1 MKTNKFILLSIM
13 ALCMICLFGCNS
25 KGKKKTI
32 SDIPNV
38 SVARPYVMPI
48 VLHKEYPGYL
58 LSNNI
63 VDVVGR
69 VNGYVVKQ
77 NFSSGQYI
85 DEGDL
90 LYIIEPTFYENR
102 VRQAEAS
109 LSSAKATLDYYE
121 NNYQRMLEASKSDAI
136 SQIDLIQAETNVRTA
151 KANVKSAE
159 ASLKLAQTTLGYC
172 YIKAPISGFLT
183 TSGAG
188 EGEYVS
194 GSDGSPFKLTT
205 IYNND
210 PMYAYFNIEDNQYL
224 MMKIESNENLW
235 SSFLPKR
242 VFVNMQEGGFPPIE
256 ATPNYISPF
265 VNLKTGTLTLRALFE
280 NSQYDL
286 KSGMYCT
293 VSLPYGELDNAILI
307 PDASTGTD
315 QLGRYIYVVDDNNIV
330 SYRHIEVGEIINDSL
345 IHVKSGL
352 NPDERFVTKALLKV
366 RSGMKVE
373 PINN

>member
-1 MKTNKFILLSIM
+1 MKAIKFISLTITSLVI
-13 ALCMICLFGCNS
+13 AFLFSCDS
-25 KGKKKTI
+25 KGKKNVTAE
-32 SDIPNV
+32 IPKV
-38 SVARPYVMPI
+38 DVANPIVKPI
-48 VLHKEYPGYL
+48 VLHRDYPGYL
-58 LSNNI
+58 KSNNI

-69 VNGYVVKQ
+69 VNGYVIKQ

-85 DEGDL
+85 NEGDL
-90 LYIIEPTFYENR
+90 LYIIEPTIYETR
-102 VRQAEAS
+102 VNQAEAN

-121 NNYQRMLEASKSDAI
+121 NNYQRMLEAAKSDAI

-151 KANVKSAE
+151 QANVESAK
-159 ASLKLAQTTLGYC
+159 ASLKSAQTTLSYC

-194 GSDGSPFKLTT
+194 GSDGNPFKLTT

-224 MMKIESNENLW
+224 MMKINSNENVW
-235 SSFLPKR
+235 ASRLPKK
-242 VFVNMQEGGFPPIE
+242 VYVNMQEGGFPPIE
-256 ATPNYISPF
+256 ATPNYISPY
-265 VNLKTGTLTLRALFE
+265 VNLKTGTLTLRAFFE
-280 NSQYDL
+280 NAEYDL

-293 VSLPYGELDNAILI
+293 VSLPYGEDDKAILI

-315 QLGRYIYVVDDNNIV
+315 QLGRYIYVVDNNNIV
-330 SYRHIEVGEIINDSL
+330 SYRHIETGEIIDDTL
-345 IHVKSGL
+345 IQVKSGL
-352 NPDERFVTKALLKV
+352 SPDERFVTKALLKV
-366 RSGMKVE
+366 RAGMKVE

>member
-1 MKTNKFILLSIM
+1 MKTIKFTSLTIIVLSTILLFFS
-13 ALCMICLFGCNS
+13 C
-25 KGKKKTI
+25 KGKSNKNNNNP
-32 SDIPNV
+32 IPKV
-38 SVARPYVMPI
+38 SVAKPYVMPI
-48 VLHKEYPGYL
+48 VLHKDYPGYL

-63 VDVVGR
+63 VDVVSR
-69 VNGYVVKQ
+69 VSGYVTLQ

-85 DEGDL
+85 NEGDL
-90 LYIIEPTFYENR
+90 LYIIEPTVYENE
-102 VRQAEAS
+102 VNKAEAN
-109 LSSAKATLDYYE
+109 LKSAKASLDYYE
-121 NNYQRMLEASKSDAI
+121 NNYQRMLEASKSNAI

-151 KANVKSAE
+151 KANVQTAE
-159 ASLKLAQTTLGYC
+159 ANLKTAQNTLSYC
-172 YIKAPISGFLT
+172 YVKAPISGTLT

-224 MMKIESNENLW
+224 MIKMSSENWES
-235 SSFLPKR
+235 SLPNK
-242 VFVNMQEGGFPPIE
+242 VYVSMQEGRFPPIE

-280 NSQYDL
+280 NSKYDL

-293 VSLPYGELDNAILI
+293 VSLPYGEIDNAILI

-315 QLGRYIYVVDDNNIV
+315 QLGRYIYVIDSNNIV

-352 NPDERFVTKALLKV
+352 NPDEQFVTKALLKV

>member
-1 MKTNKFILLSIM
+1 MKTIKFTSLTIIVLSTILLFFS
-13 ALCMICLFGCNS
+13 C
-25 KGKKKTI
+25 KGKSNKNNNNP
-32 SDIPNV
+32 IPKV
-38 SVARPYVMPI
+38 SVAKPYVMPI
-48 VLHKEYPGYL
+48 VLHKDYPGYL

-63 VDVVGR
+63 VDVVSR
-69 VNGYVVKQ
+69 VSGYVTLQ

-85 DEGDL
+85 NEGDL
-90 LYIIEPTFYENR
+90 LYIIEPTVYENE
-102 VRQAEAS
+102 VNKAEANLKS
-109 LSSAKATLDYYE
+109 EKASLDYYE
-121 NNYQRMLEASKSDAI
+121 NNYQRMLEASKSNAI

-151 KANVKSAE
+151 KANVQTAE
-159 ASLKLAQTTLGYC
+159 ANLKTAQNTLSYC
-172 YIKAPISGFLT
+172 YVKAPISGTLT

-224 MMKIESNENLW
+224 MIKMSSENWES
-235 SSFLPKR
+235 SLPNK
-242 VFVNMQEGGFPPIE
+242 VYVSMQEGRFPPIE

-280 NSQYDL
+280 NSEYDL

-293 VSLPYGELDNAILI
+293 VSLPYGEVDNAILI

-315 QLGRYIYVVDDNNIV
+315 QLGRYIYVIDSNNIV

-352 NPDERFVTKALLKV
+352 NPGEQFVTKALLKV

>member
-1 MKTNKFILLSIM
+1 MKTIKFTSLTIIVLSTILLFS
-13 ALCMICLFGCNS
+13 C
-25 KGKKKTI
+25 KGKSNKNNN
-32 SDIPNV
+32 SPIPKV
-38 SVARPYVMPI
+38 SVSKPYVMPI
-48 VLHKEYPGYL
+48 VLHKDYPGYL

-69 VNGYVVKQ
+69 VSGYVTLQ
-77 NFSSGQYI
+77 NFSSGQHI
-85 DEGDL
+85 KAGDL
-90 LYIIEPTFYENR
+90 LYIIEPTVYENE
-102 VRQAEAS
+102 VSKAEAN
-109 LSSAKATLDYYE
+109 LKSAQASLDYYK
-121 NNYQRMLEASKSDAI
+121 NNYQRMLEDSKSDAI

-151 KANVKSAE
+151 EANVKTAE
-159 ASLKLAQTTLGYC
+159 ANLKTAQNTLSYC
-172 YIKAPISGFLT
+172 YVKAPISGVLT

-194 GSDGSPFKLTT
+194 GSDGNPFKLTT

-210 PMYAYFNIEDNQYL
+210 PIYAYFNIEDNQYL
-224 MMKIESNENLW
+224 MIRMQSQNWES
-235 SSFLPKR
+235 SLPKK
-242 VFVNMQEGGFPPIE
+242 VYVNMQEGNYPPIE

-280 NSQYDL
+280 NSKYDL

-293 VSLPYGELDNAILI
+293 VSLPYGEEENAILI

-315 QLGRYIYVVDDNNIV
+315 QLGRYVYVIDDNNIV

-366 RSGMKVE
+366 RAGMKVE

>member
-1 MKTNKFILLSIM
+1 MKTIKFTSLTIIVLSTILL
-13 ALCMICLFGCNS
+13 LFSC
-25 KGKKKTI
+25 KGKSNKNNN
-32 SDIPNV
+32 SPIPKV
-38 SVARPYVMPI
+38 SVSKPYVMPI
-48 VLHKEYPGYL
+48 VLHKDYPGYL

-69 VNGYVVKQ
+69 VSGYVTLQ
-77 NFSSGQYI
+77 NFSSGQHI
-85 DEGDL
+85 KAGDL
-90 LYIIEPTFYENR
+90 LYIIEPTVYENE
-102 VRQAEAS
+102 VSKAEAN
-109 LSSAKATLDYYE
+109 LKSAQASLDYYK

-151 KANVKSAE
+151 EANVKTAE
-159 ASLKLAQTTLGYC
+159 ANLKTAQNTLSYC
-172 YIKAPISGFLT
+172 YVKAPISGVLT

-194 GSDGSPFKLTT
+194 GSDGNPFKLTT

-210 PMYAYFNIEDNQYL
+210 PIYAYFNIEDNQYL
-224 MMKIESNENLW
+224 MIRMQSQNWES
-235 SSFLPKR
+235 SLPKK
-242 VFVNMQEGGFPPIE
+242 VYVNMQEGNYPPIE

-280 NSQYDL
+280 NSKYDL

-293 VSLPYGELDNAILI
+293 VSLPYGEEENAILI

-315 QLGRYIYVVDDNNIV
+315 QLGRYIYIVDDNNIV

-366 RSGMKVE
+366 RAGMKVE

>member
-1 MKTNKFILLSIM
+1 MKTIKFTSLTIIVLSTILLFFS
-13 ALCMICLFGCNS
+13 C
-25 KGKKKTI
+25 KGKSNKNNNNP
-32 SDIPNV
+32 IPKV
-38 SVARPYVMPI
+38 SVAKPYVMPI
-48 VLHKEYPGYL
+48 VLHKDYPGYL

-63 VDVVGR
+63 VDVVSR
-69 VNGYVVKQ
+69 VSGYVTLQ
-77 NFSSGQYI
+77 NFSSGQHI
-85 DEGDL
+85 NEGDL
-90 LYIIEPTFYENR
+90 LYIIEPTVYENE
-102 VRQAEAS
+102 VNKAEAN
-109 LSSAKATLDYYE
+109 LKSAKASLDYYE
-121 NNYQRMLEASKSDAI
+121 NNYQRMLEASKSNAI

-151 KANVKSAE
+151 KANVQTAE
-159 ASLKLAQTTLGYC
+159 ANLKTAQNTLSYC
-172 YIKAPISGFLT
+172 YVKAPISGTLT

-224 MMKIESNENLW
+224 MIKMSSENWES
-235 SSFLPKR
+235 SLPNK
-242 VFVNMQEGGFPPIE
+242 VYVSMQEGRFPPIE

-280 NSQYDL
+280 NSKYDL
-286 KSGMYCT
+286 KSGMYCS
-293 VSLPYGELDNAILI
+293 VSLPYGEVDNAILI

-315 QLGRYIYVVDDNNIV
+315 QLGRYIYVIDSNNIV

-352 NPDERFVTKALLKV
+352 NPGEQFVTKALLKV

>member
-1 MKTNKFILLSIM
+1 MKTIKFTSLTIIVLSTTLLFFS
-13 ALCMICLFGCNS
+13 C
-25 KGKKKTI
+25 KGKSNKNNNNP
-32 SDIPNV
+32 IPKV
-38 SVARPYVMPI
+38 SVAKPYVMPI
-48 VLHKEYPGYL
+48 VLHKDYPGYL

-63 VDVVGR
+63 VDVVSR
-69 VNGYVVKQ
+69 VGGYVTLQ
-77 NFSSGQYI
+77 NFSSGQHI
-85 DEGDL
+85 NEGDL
-90 LYIIEPTFYENR
+90 LYIIEPTVYENE
-102 VRQAEAS
+102 VNKAEAN
-109 LSSAKATLDYYE
+109 LKSAKASLDYYE
-121 NNYQRMLEASKSDAI
+121 NNYQRMLEASKSNAI

-151 KANVKSAE
+151 KANVQTAE
-159 ASLKLAQTTLGYC
+159 ANLKTAQNTLSYC
-172 YIKAPISGFLT
+172 YVKAPISGTLT

-224 MMKIESNENLW
+224 MIKMSSENWES
-235 SSFLPKR
+235 SLPNK
-242 VFVNMQEGGFPPIE
+242 VYVSMQEGRFPPIE

-280 NSQYDL
+280 NSKYDL
-286 KSGMYCT
+286 KSGMYCS
-293 VSLPYGELDNAILI
+293 VSLPYGEVDNAILI

-315 QLGRYIYVVDDNNIV
+315 QLGRYIYVIDSNNIV

-352 NPDERFVTKALLKV
+352 NPGEQFVTKALLKV

>member
-1 MKTNKFILLSIM
+1 MKTIKFTSLTIIVLSTILLFFS
-13 ALCMICLFGCNS
+13 C
-25 KGKKKTI
+25 KGKSNKNNNNP
-32 SDIPNV
+32 IPKV
-38 SVARPYVMPI
+38 SVAKPYVMPI
-48 VLHKEYPGYL
+48 VLHKDYPGYL

-63 VDVVGR
+63 VDVVSR
-69 VNGYVVKQ
+69 VSGYVTLQ
-77 NFSSGQYI
+77 NFSSGQHI
-85 DEGDL
+85 NEGDL
-90 LYIIEPTFYENR
+90 LYIIEPTVYENE
-102 VRQAEAS
+102 VNKAEAN
-109 LSSAKATLDYYE
+109 LKSAKASLDYYE
-121 NNYQRMLEASKSDAI
+121 NNYQRMLEASKSNAI

-151 KANVKSAE
+151 KANVQTAE
-159 ASLKLAQTTLGYC
+159 ANLKTAQNTLSYC
-172 YIKAPISGFLT
+172 YVKAPISGTLT

-224 MMKIESNENLW
+224 MIKMSSENWES
-235 SSFLPKR
+235 SLPNK
-242 VFVNMQEGGFPPIE
+242 VYVSMQEGRFPPIE

-280 NSQYDL
+280 NSEYDL

-293 VSLPYGELDNAILI
+293 VSLPYGEIDNAILI

-315 QLGRYIYVVDDNNIV
+315 QLGRYIYVIDSNNIV

-352 NPDERFVTKALLKV
+352 NPGEQFVTKALLKV

>member
-13 ALCMICLFGCNS
+13 TLCMIALLGCND
-25 KGKKKTI
+25 KGKKRTT
-32 SDIPNV
+32 SSIPKV
-38 SVARPYVMPI
+38 SVARPYIMPI

-63 VDVVGR
+63 VDVVSR
-69 VNGYVVKQ
+69 VSGYVTLQ

-85 DEGDL
+85 NEGDL
-90 LYIIEPTFYENR
+90 LYIIEPTVYENE
-102 VRQAEAS
+102 VNKAEAN
-109 LSSAKATLDYYE
+109 LKSAKASLDYYE
-121 NNYQRMLEASKSDAI
+121 NNYQRMLEASKSNAI

-151 KANVKSAE
+151 KANVQTSE
-159 ASLKLAQTTLGYC
+159 ANLKTAQNTLSYC
-172 YIKAPISGFLT
+172 YVKAPISGTLT

-224 MMKIESNENLW
+224 MIKMSSENWES
-235 SSFLPKR
+235 SLPNK
-242 VFVNMQEGGFPPIE
+242 VYVSMQEGRFPPIE

-280 NSQYDL
+280 NSKYDL
-286 KSGMYCT
+286 KSGMYCS
-293 VSLPYGELDNAILI
+293 VSLPYGEVDNAILI

-315 QLGRYIYVVDDNNIV
+315 QLGRYIYVIDSNNIV

-352 NPDERFVTKALLKV
+352 NPGEQFVTKALLKV

>member
-1 MKTNKFILLSIM
+1 MKTTKFILLSIM
-13 ALCMICLFGCNS
+13 TLCMICLFGCNN
-25 KGKKKTI
+25 KNKQKTT
-32 SDIPNV
+32 SEIPKID
-38 SVARPYVMPI
+38 VAKPLVKPI

-69 VNGYVVKQ
+69 VSGYVTLQ
-77 NFSSGQYI
+77 NFSSGQHI
-85 DEGDL
+85 NAGDL
-90 LYIIEPTFYENR
+90 LYIIEPTVYENE
-102 VRQAEAS
+102 VKKAEAN
-109 LSSAKATLDYYE
+109 LKSAQASLDYYK

-151 KANVKSAE
+151 EANVQTAE
-159 ASLKLAQTTLGYC
+159 ANLKTAQNTLSYC
-172 YIKAPISGFLT
+172 YVKAPISGVLT

-194 GSDGSPFKLTT
+194 GSDGNPFKLTT

-210 PMYAYFNIEDNQYL
+210 PIYAYFNIEDNQYL
-224 MMKIESNENLW
+224 MIRMQSQNWES
-235 SSFLPKR
+235 SLPKK
-242 VFVNMQEGGFPPIE
+242 VYVNMQEGNYPPIE

-280 NSQYDL
+280 NSKYDL

-293 VSLPYGELDNAILI
+293 VSLPYGEEENAILI

-315 QLGRYIYVVDDNNIV
+315 QLGRYIYIVDDNNIV

-366 RSGMKVE
+366 RAGMKVE

>member
-1 MKTNKFILLSIM
+1 MKTTKFILLSIM
-13 ALCMICLFGCNS
+13 TLCLIFLFGCNN
-25 KGKKKTI
+25 KNKQKTT
-32 SDIPNV
+32 SEIPKV

-48 VLHKEYPGYL
+48 VLHKDYPGYL

-69 VNGYVVKQ
+69 VSGYVTKQ

-85 DEGDL
+85 NAGDL
-90 LYIIEPTFYENR
+90 LYIIEPTVYENE
-102 VRQAEAS
+102 VKKAEAN
-109 LSSAKATLDYYE
+109 LKSAQASLDYYK
-121 NNYQRMLEASKSDAI
+121 NNYQRMLEASKSNAI

-151 KANVKSAE
+151 EANVQTAE
-159 ASLKLAQTTLGYC
+159 ANLKTAKNTLSYC
-172 YIKAPISGFLT
+172 YVKAPISGVLT

-194 GSDGSPFKLTT
+194 GSDGNPFKLTT

-210 PMYAYFNIEDNQYL
+210 PIYAYFNIEDNQYL
-224 MMKIESNENLW
+224 MIRMSSEKWEN
-235 SSFLPKR
+235 SLPKK
-242 VFVNMQEGGFPPIE
+242 VYVNMQEGNFPPIE

-293 VSLPYGELDNAILI
+293 VSLPYGEENEAILI

-315 QLGRYIYVVDDNNIV
+315 QLGRYIYIVNEDNIV

-352 NPDERFVTKALLKV
+352 SPDEKFVTKALLKV
-366 RSGMKVE
+366 RAGMKVE

>member
-1 MKTNKFILLSIM
+1 M

-48 VLHKEYPGYL
+48 VLHKDYPGYL

>member
-1 MKTNKFILLSIM
+1 MKTIKFTSLTIIVLSTILL
-13 ALCMICLFGCNS
+13 LFSC
-25 KGKKKTI
+25 KGKSNKNNNNR
-32 SDIPNV
+32 IPKV
-38 SVARPYVMPI
+38 SVSKPYVMPI
-48 VLHKEYPGYL
+48 VLHKDYPGYL

-69 VNGYVVKQ
+69 VSGYVTLQ
-77 NFSSGQYI
+77 NFSSGQHI
-85 DEGDL
+85 NAGDL
-90 LYIIEPTFYENR
+90 LYIIEPTVYENE
-102 VRQAEAS
+102 VSKAEAN
-109 LSSAKATLDYYE
+109 LKSAQASLDYYK

-151 KANVKSAE
+151 EANVKTAE
-159 ASLKLAQTTLGYC
+159 ANLKTAQNTLSYC
-172 YIKAPISGFLT
+172 YVKAPISGVLT

-194 GSDGSPFKLTT
+194 GSDGNPFKLTT

-210 PMYAYFNIEDNQYL
+210 PIYAYFNIEDNQYL
-224 MMKIESNENLW
+224 MIRMQSQNWES
-235 SSFLPKR
+235 SLPKK
-242 VFVNMQEGGFPPIE
+242 VYVNMQEGSYPPIE

-280 NSQYDL
+280 NSKYDL

-293 VSLPYGELDNAILI
+293 VSLPYGEEENAILI

-315 QLGRYIYVVDDNNIV
+315 QLGRYVYVIDDNNIV

-366 RSGMKVE
+366 RTGMKVE

>member
-1 MKTNKFILLSIM
+1 MKTIKFTSLTIIVLSTILL
-13 ALCMICLFGCNS
+13 LFSC
-25 KGKKKTI
+25 KGKSNKNNN
-32 SDIPNV
+32 SPIPKV
-38 SVARPYVMPI
+38 SVSKPYVMPI
-48 VLHKEYPGYL
+48 VLHKDYPGYL

-69 VNGYVVKQ
+69 VSGYVTLQ
-77 NFSSGQYI
+77 NFSSGQRI
-85 DEGDL
+85 KAGDL
-90 LYIIEPTFYENR
+90 LYIIEPTVYENE
-102 VRQAEAS
+102 VSKAEAN
-109 LSSAKATLDYYE
+109 LKSAQASLDYYK

-151 KANVKSAE
+151 EANVQTAE
-159 ASLKLAQTTLGYC
+159 ANLKTAQNTLSYC
-172 YIKAPISGFLT
+172 YVKAPISGVLT

-210 PMYAYFNIEDNQYL
+210 PIYAYFNIEDNQYL
-224 MMKIESNENLW
+224 MIRMQSQNWES
-235 SSFLPKR
+235 SLPKK
-242 VFVNMQEGGFPPIE
+242 VFVNMQEGNYPPIE

-280 NSQYDL
+280 NSKYDL

-293 VSLPYGELDNAILI
+293 VSLPYGEEENAILI

-315 QLGRYIYVVDDNNIV
+315 QLGRYVYVVDDNNIV

-352 NPDERFVTKALLKV
+352 NPNEHFVTKALLKV
-366 RSGMKVE
+366 RAGMKVE

>member
-13 ALCMICLFGCNS
+13 TLCMICLCGCNN
-25 KGKKKTI
+25 KGKKKTT

-48 VLHKEYPGYL
+48 ILHKEYPGYL

-69 VNGYVVKQ
+69 VSGYVTLQ

-85 DEGDL
+85 NEGDL
-90 LYIIEPTFYENR
+90 LYVIEPTVYENE
-102 VRQAEAS
+102 VKKAEAN
-109 LSSAKATLDYYE
+109 LKSAQASLDYYE

-151 KANVKSAE
+151 KANVQTAE
-159 ASLKLAQTTLGYC
+159 ADLKTAQTTLSYC
-172 YIKAPISGFLT
+172 YIKAPITGFLT

-188 EGEYVS
+188 EGEYVA

-210 PMYAYFNIEDNQYL
+210 PIYAYFNIEDNQYL
-224 MMKIESNENLW
+224 TIKMSSKNWESA
-235 SSFLPKR
+235 LPKK
-242 VFVNMQEGGFPPIE
+242 VYVKMQEGRFPPIE

-293 VSLPYGELDNAILI
+293 VSLPYGEDDNAILI

-315 QLGRYIYVVDDNNIV
+315 QLGRYIYVVNDNNIV

>member
-1 MKTNKFILLSIM
+1 MKTIKFTSLTIIVLSTILLFFS
-13 ALCMICLFGCNS
+13 C
-25 KGKKKTI
+25 KGKSNKNNNNP
-32 SDIPNV
+32 IPKV

-63 VDVVGR
+63 VDVVSR
-69 VNGYVVKQ
+69 ISGYVTLQ

-85 DEGDL
+85 NEGDL
-90 LYIIEPTFYENR
+90 LYIIEPTVYENE
-102 VRQAEAS
+102 VNKAEAN
-109 LSSAKATLDYYE
+109 LKSAQASLDYYE
-121 NNYQRMLEASKSDAI
+121 NNYKRMLEASKSDAI

-151 KANVKSAE
+151 KSNVQSAD
-159 ASLKLAQTTLGYC
+159 ADLKTAQNTLSYC
-172 YIKAPISGFLT
+172 YIKAPISGYLT

-188 EGEYVS
+188 EGEYVA
-194 GSDGSPFKLTT
+194 GSDGNPFKLTT

-224 MMKIESNENLW
+224 MIKM
-235 SSFLPKR
+235 SSDNWKSSLPHK
-242 VFVNMQEGGFPPIE
+242 VYVNMQEGRFPPIA

-280 NSQYDL
+280 NSKYDL

-293 VSLPYGELDNAILI
+293 VSLPYGEVDNAILI

-315 QLGRYIYVVDDNNIV
+315 QLGRYIYVIDNNNTV
-330 SYRHIEVGEIINDSL
+330 YYRHIEVGEIINDSL

-352 NPDERFVTKALLKV
+352 NPDEQFVTKALLKV

>member
-1 MKTNKFILLSIM
+1 MKTTKFILLSIM
-13 ALCMICLFGCNS
+13 ALCLIFLFGCNN
-25 KGKKKTI
+25 KNKQKTT
-32 SDIPNV
+32 SEIPKV

-48 VLHKEYPGYL
+48 VLHKDYPGYL

-69 VNGYVVKQ
+69 VSGYVTKQ

-85 DEGDL
+85 NAGDL
-90 LYIIEPTFYENR
+90 LYIIEPTVYENE
-102 VRQAEAS
+102 VKKAEAN
-109 LSSAKATLDYYE
+109 LKSAQASLDYYK

-151 KANVKSAE
+151 EANVQTAE
-159 ASLKLAQTTLGYC
+159 ANLKTAKNTLSYC
-172 YIKAPISGFLT
+172 YVKAPISGVLT

-194 GSDGSPFKLTT
+194 GSDGNPFKLTT

-210 PMYAYFNIEDNQYL
+210 PIYAYFNIEDNQYL
-224 MMKIESNENLW
+224 MIRMSSENW
-235 SSFLPKR
+235 ENSLPKK
-242 VFVNMQEGGFPPIE
+242 VYVNMQEGNFPPIE

-293 VSLPYGELDNAILI
+293 VSLPYGEENEAILI

-315 QLGRYIYVVDDNNIV
+315 QLGRYIYIVNEDNIV

-352 NPDERFVTKALLKV
+352 LPDEKFVTKALLKV
-366 RSGMKVE
+366 RAGMKVE

>member
-1 MKTNKFILLSIM
+1 MKTIKFTSLTIIVLSTILL
-13 ALCMICLFGCNS
+13 LFSC
-25 KGKKKTI
+25 KGKSNKNNN
-32 SDIPNV
+32 SPIPKV
-38 SVARPYVMPI
+38 SVSKPYVMPI
-48 VLHKEYPGYL
+48 VLHKDYPGYL

-69 VNGYVVKQ
+69 VSGYVTLQ
-77 NFSSGQYI
+77 NFSSGQHI
-85 DEGDL
+85 NAGDL
-90 LYIIEPTFYENR
+90 LYIIEPTVYENE
-102 VRQAEAS
+102 VSKAEAN
-109 LSSAKATLDYYE
+109 LKSAQASLDYYK

-151 KANVKSAE
+151 EANVKTAE
-159 ASLKLAQTTLGYC
+159 ANLKTAQNTLSYC
-172 YIKAPISGFLT
+172 YVKAPISGVLT

-194 GSDGSPFKLTT
+194 GSDGNPFKLTT

-210 PMYAYFNIEDNQYL
+210 PIYAYFNIEDNQYL
-224 MMKIESNENLW
+224 MIRMQSQNWES
-235 SSFLPKR
+235 SLPKK
-242 VFVNMQEGGFPPIE
+242 VYVNMQEGSYPPIE

-280 NSQYDL
+280 NSKYDL

-293 VSLPYGELDNAILI
+293 VSLPYGEEENAILI

-315 QLGRYIYVVDDNNIV
+315 QLGRYVYVVDDNNIV
-330 SYRHIEVGEIINDSL
+330 SYKHIEVGEIINDSL

-366 RSGMKVE
+366 RAGMKVE

>member
-1 MKTNKFILLSIM
+1 MKIIKFTSLTIIVLSTIM
-13 ALCMICLFGCNS
+13 IFISC
-25 KGKKKTI
+25 KGKSNKNNNNP
-32 SDIPNV
+32 IPKV
-38 SVARPYVMPI
+38 SVAKPYVMPI
-48 VLHKEYPGYL
+48 VLHKDYPGYL

-63 VDVVGR
+63 VDVVSR
-69 VNGYVVKQ
+69 VSGYVTLQ

-85 DEGDL
+85 NEGDL
-90 LYIIEPTFYENR
+90 LYIIEPTVYENE
-102 VRQAEAS
+102 VNKAEAN
-109 LSSAKATLDYYE
+109 LKSAKASLDYYE
-121 NNYQRMLEASKSDAI
+121 NNYQRMLEASKSNAI

-151 KANVKSAE
+151 KANVQTAE
-159 ASLKLAQTTLGYC
+159 ANLKTAQNTLSYC
-172 YIKAPISGFLT
+172 YVKAPISGTLT

-224 MMKIESNENLW
+224 TIKMSSENWES
-235 SSFLPKR
+235 SLPNK
-242 VFVNMQEGGFPPIE
+242 VYVSMQEGRFPPIE

-280 NSQYDL
+280 NSKYDL

-293 VSLPYGELDNAILI
+293 VSLPYGEIDNAILI

-315 QLGRYIYVVDDNNIV
+315 QLGRYIYVIDSNNIV

-352 NPDERFVTKALLKV
+352 NPGEQFVTKALLKV

>member
-1 MKTNKFILLSIM
+1 MKTKTSITVSIM
-13 ALCMICLFGCNS
+13 TLAILFSFMSCD
-25 KGKKKTI
+25 KKAKN
-32 SDIPNV
+32 DNGEAVLKVNV
-38 SVARPYVMPI
+38 AKPIVKPI
-48 VLHKEYPGYL
+48 VLHRDYPGYL
-58 LSNNI
+58 KSNNI

-69 VNGYVVKQ
+69 VNGYVIKQ

-85 DEGDL
+85 NEGDL
-90 LYIIEPTFYENR
+90 LYIIEPNIYENN
-102 VRQAEAS
+102 VSQAEAS
-109 LSSAKATLDYYE
+109 LSSAKASLDYYE
-121 NNYQRMLEASKSDAI
+121 NNYQRMQEASKSDAI

-151 KANVKSAE
+151 KANVESAE
-159 ASLKLAQTTLGYC
+159 ASLKSAKTTLSYC

-194 GSDGSPFKLTT
+194 GSDGNPFKLTT

-224 MMKIESNENLW
+224 IMRMQSHNW
-235 SSFLPKR
+235 DSSLPKK
-242 VFVNMQEGGFPPIE
+242 VFVNMQEGNFPSIE

-265 VNLKTGTLTLRALFE
+265 VNLKTGTLTLRAFFE
-280 NSQYDL
+280 NSKYDL

-293 VSLPYGELDNAILI
+293 VSLPYGEDENAILI
-307 PDASTGTD
+307 PDTSTGTD
-315 QLGRYIYVVDDNNIV
+315 QLGRYIYIVDDNNII
-330 SYRHIEVGEIINDSL
+330 SYRHIEVGEIIDDSL

-352 NPDERFVTKALLKV
+352 SPDERYVTKALLKV
-366 RSGMKVE
+366 RAGMKVE

>member
-1 MKTNKFILLSIM
+1 MKTTKFILLSIM
-13 ALCMICLFGCNS
+13 ALCLIFLFGCKN
-25 KGKKKTI
+25 KNKQKTT
-32 SDIPNV
+32 SEIPKV

-48 VLHKEYPGYL
+48 VLHKDYPGYL

-69 VNGYVVKQ
+69 VSGYVTKQ

-85 DEGDL
+85 NEGDL
-90 LYIIEPTFYENR
+90 LYIIEPTVYENE
-102 VRQAEAS
+102 VKKAEAN
-109 LSSAKATLDYYE
+109 LKSAQASLDYYK

-151 KANVKSAE
+151 QANVQNAE
-159 ASLKLAQTTLGYC
+159 ANLKTAKNTLSYC
-172 YIKAPISGFLT
+172 YVKAPISGVLT

-224 MMKIESNENLW
+224 MIRISSKNWEN
-235 SSFLPKR
+235 SLPKK
-242 VFVNMQEGGFPPIE
+242 VYVNMQEGDFPPIE

-280 NSQYDL
+280 NSKYDL

-293 VSLPYGELDNAILI
+293 VSLPYGEENEAILI

-315 QLGRYIYVVDDNNIV
+315 QLGRYIYIVNEDNIV
-330 SYRHIEVGEIINDSL
+330 SYRHIEVGEIIDDSL

-352 NPDERFVTKALLKV
+352 NPDERFVAKALLKV

>member
-1 MKTNKFILLSIM
+1 MKTTNFILLSIM
-13 ALCMICLFGCNS
+13 TLCMICLFGCNN
-25 KGKKKTI
+25 KNKQKTT
-32 SDIPNV
+32 SEIPKID
-38 SVARPYVMPI
+38 VAKPLVKPI

-69 VNGYVVKQ
+69 VSGYVTLQ
-77 NFSSGQYI
+77 NFSSGQHI
-85 DEGDL
+85 NAGDL
-90 LYIIEPTFYENR
+90 LYIIEPTVYENE
-102 VRQAEAS
+102 VSKAEAN
-109 LSSAKATLDYYE
+109 LKSAQASLDYYK

-151 KANVKSAE
+151 EANVKTAE
-159 ASLKLAQTTLGYC
+159 ANLKTAQNTLSYC
-172 YIKAPISGFLT
+172 YVKAPISGVLT

-194 GSDGSPFKLTT
+194 GSDGNPFKLTT

-210 PMYAYFNIEDNQYL
+210 PIYAYFNIEDNQYL
-224 MMKIESNENLW
+224 MIRMQSQNWES
-235 SSFLPKR
+235 SLPKK
-242 VFVNMQEGGFPPIE
+242 VYVNMQEGSYPPIE

-280 NSQYDL
+280 NSKYDL

-293 VSLPYGELDNAILI
+293 VSLPYGEEENAILI

-315 QLGRYIYVVDDNNIV
+315 QLGRYIYIVDDNNIV

-352 NPDERFVTKALLKV
+352 NPDEHFVTKALLKV
-366 RSGMKVE
+366 RAGMKVE

>member
-1 MKTNKFILLSIM
+1 MKTIKFTSLTIIVLSTILL
-13 ALCMICLFGCNS
+13 LFSC
-25 KGKKKTI
+25 KGKSNKNNN
-32 SDIPNV
+32 SPIPKV
-38 SVARPYVMPI
+38 SVSKPYVMPI
-48 VLHKEYPGYL
+48 VLHKDYPGYL

-69 VNGYVVKQ
+69 VSGYVTLQ
-77 NFSSGQYI
+77 NFSSGQHI
-85 DEGDL
+85 KAGDL
-90 LYIIEPTFYENR
+90 LYIIEPTVYENE
-102 VRQAEAS
+102 VSKAEAN
-109 LSSAKATLDYYE
+109 LKSAQASLDYYK

-151 KANVKSAE
+151 EANVKTAE
-159 ASLKLAQTTLGYC
+159 ANLKTAQNTLSYC
-172 YIKAPISGFLT
+172 YVKAPISGVLT

-194 GSDGSPFKLTT
+194 GSDGNPFKLTT

-210 PMYAYFNIEDNQYL
+210 PIYAYFNIEDNQYL
-224 MMKIESNENLW
+224 MIRMQSQNWES
-235 SSFLPKR
+235 SLPKK
-242 VFVNMQEGGFPPIE
+242 VYVNMQEGNYPPIE

-280 NSQYDL
+280 NSKYDL

-293 VSLPYGELDNAILI
+293 VSLPYGEEENAILI

-315 QLGRYIYVVDDNNIV
+315 QLGRYIYVIDDNNIV

-366 RSGMKVE
+366 RAGMEVE

>member
-1 MKTNKFILLSIM
+1 MKTNKLILLSIM
-13 ALCMICLFGCNS
+13 TLCLICLWGCNN
-25 KGKKKTI
+25 KGKKKTT
-32 SDIPNV
+32 SDIPKV
-38 SVARPYVMPI
+38 SVTKPYVMPI

-63 VDVVGR
+63 VDVVSR
-69 VNGYVVKQ
+69 VSGYVTLQ

-85 DEGDL
+85 NEGDL
-90 LYIIEPTFYENR
+90 LYVIEPTVYENEAKK
-102 VRQAEAS
+102 AEAN
-109 LSSAKATLDYYE
+109 LKSAQASLDYYE

-151 KANVKSAE
+151 KANVQTAE
-159 ASLKLAQTTLGYC
+159 ADLKTAQTTLSYC
-172 YIKAPISGFLT
+172 YIKAPITGFLT

-210 PMYAYFNIEDNQYL
+210 PIYAYFNIEDNQYL
-224 MMKIESNENLW
+224 IIKMSSKNWESA
-235 SSFLPKR
+235 LPKK
-242 VFVNMQEGGFPPIE
+242 VYVNMQEGRFPPIE

-293 VSLPYGELDNAILI
+293 VTLPYGEDDNAILI

-315 QLGRYIYVVDDNNIV
+315 QLGRYIYVVNDNNIV

-345 IHVKSGL
+345 IHIKSGL

>member
-1 MKTNKFILLSIM
+1 MKTTKFILLSIM
-13 ALCMICLFGCNS
+13 TLCMICLFGCNN
-25 KGKKKTI
+25 KNKQKTT
-32 SDIPNV
+32 SEIPKID
-38 SVARPYVMPI
+38 VAKPLVKPI

-63 VDVVGR
+63 VDVVGL
-69 VNGYVVKQ
+69 VSGYVTLQ
-77 NFSSGQYI
+77 NFSSGQYTNA
-85 DEGDL
+85 GDL
-90 LYIIEPTFYENR
+90 LYTIDPTVYKNEVEKAEANLSS
-102 VRQAEAS
+102 AEAS
-109 LSSAKATLDYYE
+109 LDYYE
-121 NNYQRMLEASKSDAI
+121 NNYQRMLEASKINAI

-151 KANVKSAE
+151 QANVQNAKA
-159 ASLKLAQTTLGYC
+159 ALKTAQTTLGYC

-188 EGEYVS
+188 EGEYVA
-194 GSDGSPFKLTT
+194 GGEGNPFKLTT

-224 MMKIESNENLW
+224 MIRMQSHNWES
-235 SSFLPKR
+235 SLPKK
-242 VFVNMQEGGFPPIE
+242 VFVNMQEGDFPPIE

-265 VNLKTGTLTLRALFE
+265 VNLKTGTLTLRAFFE
-280 NSQYDL
+280 NSEYDL

-293 VSLPYGELDNAILI
+293 VSLPYGEDENAILI

-315 QLGRYIYVVDDNNIV
+315 QLGRYIYIIDNNNIV
-330 SYRHIEVGEIINDSL
+330 SYRHIEVGEIIDDSL

-352 NPDERFVTKALLKV
+352 SPDERFVTKGLLKV
-366 RSGMKVE
+366 RAGMKVE

>member
-1 MKTNKFILLSIM
+1 MKTIKFTSLIIIILSTMVFFFSCKEKSNKNSNNSIL
-13 ALCMICLFGCNS
+13 
-25 KGKKKTI
+25 K
-32 SDIPNV
+32 V
-38 SVARPYVMPI
+38 SVSKPYVKPI
-48 VLHKEYPGYL
+48 VLHREYPAYL
-58 LSNNI
+58 KSNNI

-69 VNGYVVKQ
+69 VNGYVIKQ

-85 DEGDL
+85 NEGDL
-90 LYIIEPTFYENR
+90 LYIIDPTIYENN
-102 VRQAEAS
+102 VNQAEAN
-109 LSSAKATLDYYE
+109 LSSAEATLDYYE

-151 KANVKSAE
+151 KANVKNAESA
-159 ASLKLAQTTLGYC
+159 LKTARTTLNYC

-194 GSDGSPFKLTT
+194 GSDGNPFKLTT

-224 MMKIESNENLW
+224 MIRLQSQNWES
-235 SSFLPKR
+235 SLPKK
-242 VFVNMQEGGFPPIE
+242 VYVNMQEGDFPSIE

-265 VNLKTGTLTLRALFE
+265 VNLKTGTLTLRAYFE
-280 NSQYDL
+280 NSKYDL

-293 VSLPYGELDNAILI
+293 VSLPYGEDENAILI
-307 PDASTGTD
+307 PDASTATD
-315 QLGRYIYVVDDNNIV
+315 QLGRYIYVVDSNNIV
-330 SYRHIEVGEIINDSL
+330 TYRHIEVGEIINDSL

-352 NPDERFVTKALLKV
+352 SPDERFVTKALLKV
-366 RSGMKVE
+366 RAGMKVE

>member
-1 MKTNKFILLSIM
+1 MKTIKFTSLTIIVLSTILLFFS
-13 ALCMICLFGCNS
+13 C
-25 KGKKKTI
+25 KGKSNKNNNNP
-32 SDIPNV
+32 IPKV
-38 SVARPYVMPI
+38 SVAKPYVMPI
-48 VLHKEYPGYL
+48 VLHKDYPGYL

-63 VDVVGR
+63 VDVVSR
-69 VNGYVVKQ
+69 VSGYVTLQ
-77 NFSSGQYI
+77 NFSSGQHI
-85 DEGDL
+85 NEGDL
-90 LYIIEPTFYENR
+90 LYIIEPTVYENE
-102 VRQAEAS
+102 VNKAEAN
-109 LSSAKATLDYYE
+109 LKSAQASLDYYE
-121 NNYQRMLEASKSDAI
+121 NNYQRMLEASKSNAI

-151 KANVKSAE
+151 KANVQTAE
-159 ASLKLAQTTLGYC
+159 ANLKTAQNTLSYC
-172 YIKAPISGFLT
+172 YVKAPISGTLT

-224 MMKIESNENLW
+224 TIKMSSENWES
-235 SSFLPKR
+235 SLPNK
-242 VFVNMQEGGFPPIE
+242 VYVSMQEGRFPPIE

-280 NSQYDL
+280 NSKYDL
-286 KSGMYCT
+286 KSGMYCS
-293 VSLPYGELDNAILI
+293 VSLPYGEIDNAILI

-315 QLGRYIYVVDDNNIV
+315 QLGRYIYVIDSNNIV
-330 SYRHIEVGEIINDSL
+330 SYRHIDVGEIINDSL

-352 NPDERFVTKALLKV
+352 NPDEQFVTKALLKV

>member
-1 MKTNKFILLSIM
+1 MKTIKFTSLTIIVLSTILL
-13 ALCMICLFGCNS
+13 LFSC
-25 KGKKKTI
+25 KGKSNKNNN
-32 SDIPNV
+32 SPIPKV
-38 SVARPYVMPI
+38 SVSKPYVMPI
-48 VLHKEYPGYL
+48 VLHKDYPGYL

-69 VNGYVVKQ
+69 VSGYVTLQ
-77 NFSSGQYI
+77 NFSSGQHI
-85 DEGDL
+85 NAGDL
-90 LYIIEPTFYENR
+90 LYIIEPTVYENE
-102 VRQAEAS
+102 VSKAQANLKSAQAS
-109 LSSAKATLDYYE
+109 LDYYK

-151 KANVKSAE
+151 EANVKTAE
-159 ASLKLAQTTLGYC
+159 ANLKTAQNTLSYC
-172 YIKAPISGFLT
+172 YVKAPISGVLT

-194 GSDGSPFKLTT
+194 GSDGNPFKLTT

-210 PMYAYFNIEDNQYL
+210 PIYAYFNIEDNQYL
-224 MMKIESNENLW
+224 MIRMQSQNWES
-235 SSFLPKR
+235 SLPKK
-242 VFVNMQEGGFPPIE
+242 VYVNMQEGDYPPIE

-280 NSQYDL
+280 NSKYDL

-293 VSLPYGELDNAILI
+293 VSLPYGEEENAILI
-307 PDASTGTD
+307 PDASTGPD
-315 QLGRYIYVVDDNNIV
+315 QLGRYIYVIDDNNIV

-352 NPDERFVTKALLKV
+352 NPNERFVTKALLKV
-366 RSGMKVE
+366 RAGMKVE

>member
-1 MKTNKFILLSIM
+1 MKTIKFTSLTIIVLSTILL
-13 ALCMICLFGCNS
+13 LFSC
-25 KGKKKTI
+25 KGKSNKNNN
-32 SDIPNV
+32 SPIPKV
-38 SVARPYVMPI
+38 SVSKPYVMPI
-48 VLHKEYPGYL
+48 VLHKDYPGYL

-69 VNGYVVKQ
+69 VSGYVTLQ
-77 NFSSGQYI
+77 NFSSGQRI
-85 DEGDL
+85 KAGDL
-90 LYIIEPTFYENR
+90 LYIIEPTVYENE
-102 VRQAEAS
+102 VSKAEAN
-109 LSSAKATLDYYE
+109 LKSAQASLDYYK

-151 KANVKSAE
+151 EANVETAE
-159 ASLKLAQTTLGYC
+159 ANLKTAQNTLSYC
-172 YIKAPISGFLT
+172 YVKAPISGVLT

-210 PMYAYFNIEDNQYL
+210 PIYAYFNIEDNQYL
-224 MMKIESNENLW
+224 MIRMQSQNWES
-235 SSFLPKR
+235 SLPKK
-242 VFVNMQEGGFPPIE
+242 VFVNMQEGNYPPIE

-280 NSQYDL
+280 NSKYDL

-293 VSLPYGELDNAILI
+293 VSLPYGEEENAILI

-315 QLGRYIYVVDDNNIV
+315 QLGRYVYVVDDNNIV

-352 NPDERFVTKALLKV
+352 NPNEHFVTKALLKV
-366 RSGMKVE
+366 RAGMKVE

>member
-1 MKTNKFILLSIM
+1 MKTIKFTSLTIIVLSTILLFFS
-13 ALCMICLFGCNS
+13 C
-25 KGKKKTI
+25 KGKSNKNNNNP
-32 SDIPNV
+32 IPKV

-48 VLHKEYPGYL
+48 VLHKDYPGYL

-63 VDVVGR
+63 VDVVSR
-69 VNGYVVKQ
+69 VSGYVTLQ

-85 DEGDL
+85 NEGDL
-90 LYIIEPTFYENR
+90 LYIIEPTVYENE
-102 VRQAEAS
+102 VKKAEAN
-109 LSSAKATLDYYE
+109 LKSAQASLDYYE
-121 NNYQRMLEASKSDAI
+121 NNYQRMLEASKSNAI
-136 SQIDLIQAETNVRTA
+136 SQIDLIQAETHVRTA
-151 KANVKSAE
+151 KANVQTAE
-159 ASLKLAQTTLGYC
+159 ANLKTAQNTLSYC
-172 YIKAPISGFLT
+172 YVKAPISGTLT

-205 IYNND
+205 NYNND
-210 PMYAYFNIEDNQYL
+210 PMYVYFNIEDNQYL
-224 MMKIESNENLW
+224 TIKMSSENWES
-235 SSFLPKR
+235 SLPNK
-242 VFVNMQEGGFPPIE
+242 VYVSMQEGRFPPIE

-280 NSQYDL
+280 NSKYEL

-293 VSLPYGELDNAILI
+293 VSLPYGEVDNAILI

-315 QLGRYIYVVDDNNIV
+315 QLGRYIYVVDKNNTV
-330 SYRHIEVGEIINDSL
+330 SYRHIEIGEIINDSL

-352 NPDERFVTKALLKV
+352 NPDEQFVTKALLKV

>member
-1 MKTNKFILLSIM
+1 MKTNRFTLLTFM
-13 ALCMICLFGCNS
+13 ALCLIFMFGCNN
-25 KGKKKTI
+25 KNKQKTT
-32 SDIPNV
+32 SEIPKV

-48 VLHKEYPGYL
+48 VLHKDYPGYL

-69 VNGYVVKQ
+69 VSGYVTKQ

-85 DEGDL
+85 NEGDL
-90 LYIIEPTFYENR
+90 LYIIEPTVYENE
-102 VRQAEAS
+102 VKKAEAN
-109 LSSAKATLDYYE
+109 LKSAQASLDYYK

-151 KANVKSAE
+151 EANVQTAE
-159 ASLKLAQTTLGYC
+159 ANLKTAKNTLSYC
-172 YIKAPISGFLT
+172 YVKAPISGVLT

-210 PMYAYFNIEDNQYL
+210 PIYAYFNIEDNQYL
-224 MMKIESNENLW
+224 IIRTSSQNWEN
-235 SSFLPKR
+235 SLPKK
-242 VFVNMQEGGFPPIE
+242 VYVNMQEGDFPPIE

-265 VNLKTGTLTLRALFE
+265 VNLKTGTLTLRAIFE
-280 NSQYDL
+280 NSKYDL

-293 VSLPYGELDNAILI
+293 VSLPYGEENEAILI
-307 PDASTGTD
+307 PDASAGTD
-315 QLGRYIYVVDDNNIV
+315 QLGRYIYIINEDNIV
-330 SYRHIEVGEIINDSL
+330 FYRHIEVGEIINDSL

-352 NPDERFVTKALLKV
+352 SPNEKFVTKALLKV
-366 RSGMKVE
+366 RAGMKVE